1 MGEEGVGGLVAEGF
15 DPRVQCWWCVGG
27 VAAVDAQGGGSAGW
41 VGVMRCDEV

>member
-27 VAAVDAQGGGSAGW
+27 GSRGRCSGRGFRGVGG
-41 VGVMRCDEV
+41 CDEV